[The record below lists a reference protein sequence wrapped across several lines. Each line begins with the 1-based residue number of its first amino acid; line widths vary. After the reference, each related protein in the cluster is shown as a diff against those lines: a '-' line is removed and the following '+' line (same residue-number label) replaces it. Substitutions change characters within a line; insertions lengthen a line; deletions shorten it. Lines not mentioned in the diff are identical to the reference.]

1 MIKID
6 KVVNEVYSLNPTYPR
21 IMRNDLTSDDLVM
34 ALSER
39 HLEVGGKLIKY
50 ISLSERNPEI
60 REIESHHLA
69 DFEGTITIRNDK

>member
-21 IMRNDLTSDDLVM
+21 IMRNDLTNDDLVM
-34 ALSER
+34 ALSESR
-39 HLEVGGKLIKY
+39 ELEGPLIKY
-50 ISLSERNPEI
+50 ISLSERNPVI